1 MSPLS
6 PCIPPSFTRAQ
17 AKDAFKKLVPRA
29 RVAYAA
35 CAACAGPSISFSP
48 DAARPSKAYS
58 FTAMRPP
65 ARAPARPR
73 ATAGLRLSMLRPP
86 AHHTP
91 PHHHPPT
98 AEDYKATIDGMRA
111 ELAQVPFPG
120 KAKIAA

>member
-1 MSPLS
+1 MFVAGSAIFNSKPSSPRS
-6 PCIPPSFTRAQ
+6 PAPRLGRPTRTQ
-17 AKDAFKKLVPRA
+17 RPL
-29 RVAYAA
+29 
-35 CAACAGPSISFSP
+35 
-48 DAARPSKAYS
+48 ARP
-58 FTAMRPP
+58 
-65 ARAPARPR
+65 PARPR

-91 PHHHPPT
+91 PPHHPPT